1 MSSELDGLCCPL
13 TLEVFEDP
21 CTLVGDGHTY
31 ERSSIQAWLDSG
43 KLTSPTTGATLGIG
57 GTRLV
62 PNYAVKRTIAELAA
76 RGRLP
81 PKGTSPR
88 LATEVSQLAAAAEV
102 LTVAEEPLPPPPPSD
117 PRITAQF
124 SEGGQGFSDKT
135 QTARQGGGFSEKA
148 QSASQGRQG
157 FSDRNKTVRGGAK
170 FGMGKVVDS
179 SKDKMYV
186 GQFQESGHV
195 VSDKSQSFSE
205 GSGRTWF
212 GWGKKKERKAGPRG
226 RALEAVEQKQEE
238 SSDEDEPLEHAC
250 DALLVGGA
258 LRGGGS
264 LAADGAFG
272 TLTADGTSRPV
283 YHALKSNARTDA
295 KVLKLCAPPLN
306 AGMVLTC
313 GQTRGVSA
321 FRWKDYEVT
330 ATKESSKWWKK
341 AKATTSRKRCWEKSG
356 ELKGSRDWGLCLA
369 SDARGSY
376 AVAGCRGGD
385 LKLWRPVRK
394 SNCGRPTPSTRG
406 LLDGVEVHKGL
417 RDYLA
422 HC

>member
-1 MSSELDGLCCPL
+1 M
-13 TLEVFEDP
+13 
-21 CTLVGDGHTY
+21 
-31 ERSSIQAWLDSG
+31 
-43 KLTSPTTGATLGIG
+43 
-57 GTRLV
+57 
-62 PNYAVKRTIAELAA
+62 KRTIAELAA

-88 LATEVSQLAAAAEV
+88 LATEVSQVAAAAEV

-124 SEGGQGFSDKT
+124 SEKAHGFSGRRLKPRGR
-135 QTARQGGGFSEKA
+135 AG
-148 QSASQGRQG
+148 ASLKELNPRATVGPPRGG
-157 FSDRNKTVRGGAK
+157 FSDRNQTVRGGAK

-258 LRGGGS
+258 LRG
-264 LAADGAFG
+264 
-272 TLTADGTSRPV
+272 R
-283 YHALKSNARTDA
+283 R
-295 KVLKLCAPPLN
+295 
-306 AGMVLTC
+306 
-313 GQTRGVSA
+313 
-321 FRWKDYEVT
+321 
-330 ATKESSKWWKK
+330 
-341 AKATTSRKRCWEKSG
+341 
-356 ELKGSRDWGLCLA
+356 
-369 SDARGSY
+369 
-376 AVAGCRGGD
+376 VAGRG
-385 LKLWRPVRK
+385 RRVRDAY
-394 SNCGRPTPSTRG
+394 RG
-406 LLDGVEVHKGL
+406 WHSPNQCIIFEI
-417 RDYLA
+417 
-422 HC
+422 